1 MTRRKGFYLG
11 AAAVLLLGLL
21 GSYLLSIATP
31 YQKTLK
37 HGPAPAVINN
47 PYLAAEHFLSQQGR
61 KVQRADSL
69 DVLANLPSQGQTL
82 IMLGSREN
90 LTPKQTARLQQWT
103 AKGGHLIVI
112 AERLWDEEKQ
122 ASGDLLLDPL
132 GIEQHMSDDLDK
144 EQEKPEEPQPATKT
158 TEQTPANA
166 SAKPSP
172 PASEASADAP
182 DNHGWSA
189 PNDADKSPPE
199 APEKPK
205 YTHLTKLYLE
215 NEDAPAY
222 IDFDTDYHLND
233 SQDLAHAWANSSA
246 STHMLQ
252 LDQGDGLLT
261 VLTDNWLWQNV
272 NIGDYDNAWLLWYL
286 TQDSEVTLLYRAD
299 RDDLLSL
306 LLKHFPQALLA
317 LSLLIAASL
326 WAAGARQ
333 GPLQLPVNRSRRQL
347 QEHLRSS
354 ADFQLRHAGQRS
366 LLQALQRDIQR
377 RARRRHP
384 GFERLVV
391 AEQWQ
396 ALGRL
401 TRLSPRAISQAMRP
415 QSEQR
420 LSASEFTR
428 QVAHLQTLRN
438 LL

>member
-1 MTRRKGFYLG
+1 MTRRSGFYLG

-21 GSYLLSIATP
+21 GSYWLSIATP
-31 YQKTLK
+31 YAKTLK
-37 HGPAPAVINN
+37 HGPAPEVQNN
-47 PYLAAEHFLSQQGR
+47 PYLAAEHFLRRQGR

-69 DVLANLPSQGQTL
+69 EVLATLPSQGQTL

-90 LTPKQTARLQQWT
+90 MTPKQTARVQQWT

-112 AERLWDEEKQ
+112 AERLWDKDRQ

-132 GIEQHMSDDLDK
+132 GIEQHMSADLAK
-144 EQEKPEEPQPATKT
+144 EEQQQAKTSVEATPERSNTQPPSSASVSTPDSDREPAPATAAKT
-158 TEQTPANA
+158 NSDSP
-166 SAKPSP
+166 AKPRY
-172 PASEASADAP
+172 
-182 DNHGWSA
+182 
-189 PNDADKSPPE
+189 
-199 APEKPK
+199 PK
-205 YTHLTKLYLE
+205 LTKLYLE

-222 IDFDTDYHLND
+222 IDFDTDFHLTD
-233 SQDLAHAWANSSA
+233 SKDLAHAWANSSD

-261 VLTDNWLWQNV
+261 VLTDNWLWQNA
-272 NIGDYDNAWLLWYL
+272 NIDDYDNAWLLWYL
-286 TQDSEVTLLYRAD
+286 TQDTEVTLLYRAD

-306 LLKHFPQALLA
+306 LVKYFPQALLA
-317 LSLLIAASL
+317 LALLLAAAL
-326 WAAGARQ
+326 WAAGMRQ
-333 GPLQLPVNRSRRQL
+333 GPLQQPVNRSRRQL

-377 RARRRHP
+377 RARYRQP
-384 GFERLVV
+384 GFERLAV

-401 TRLSPRAISQAMRP
+401 TRLTPRAISQAMRP
-415 QSEQR
+415 PSEHR
-420 LSASEFTR
+420 LSASAFTR